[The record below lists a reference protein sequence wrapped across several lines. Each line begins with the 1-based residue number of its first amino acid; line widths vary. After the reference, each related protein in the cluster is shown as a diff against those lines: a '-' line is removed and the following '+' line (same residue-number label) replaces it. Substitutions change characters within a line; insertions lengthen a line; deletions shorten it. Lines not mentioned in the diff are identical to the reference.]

1 MLQEEKEGHAIESGY
16 GPPLFF
22 KKAEGKNM
30 NVSPEERYRSAIS
43 ALRRQLVA
51 CPTNREAMFNNGV
64 LCGMSKIKE
73 VWGRDMED
81 QTPDTRYRADRK
93 PRSAEEKL
101 RYAVD
106 TLQDKLT
113 AKRRLGKYQEA
124 YCAGIRSAIRQIE
137 IVWGAVEHSGTPC
150 RVTAGR
156 MWYEQ

>member
-1 MLQEEKEGHAIESGY
+1 
-16 GPPLFF
+16 
-22 KKAEGKNM
+22 M

-43 ALRRQLVA
+43 ALRRQLVV

-73 VWGRDMED
+73 VWGRDLED

-106 TLQDKLT
+106 TLQGKLVVH
-113 AKRRLGKYQEA
+113 RGLGRYQEA
-124 YCAGIRSAIRQIE
+124 YYAGIRSAIRQIE
-137 IVWGAVEHSGTPC
+137 IVWGASEYSDMPC
-150 RVTAGR
+150 RGAAGR
-156 MWYEQ
+156 TWYEQ